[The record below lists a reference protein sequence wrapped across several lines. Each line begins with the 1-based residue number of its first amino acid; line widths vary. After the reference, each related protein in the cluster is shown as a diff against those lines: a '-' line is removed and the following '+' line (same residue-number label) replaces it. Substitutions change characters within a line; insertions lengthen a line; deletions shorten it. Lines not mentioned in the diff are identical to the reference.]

1 MYEITRDY
9 IKFGKARSGKQIDKV
24 KFIVA
29 HDTGNPGSTA
39 YANRKYFNDHQPAAS
54 AHTFIDDKYILEIIP
69 LYEKAWHV
77 QYQKPYDN
85 RLFGDDAND
94 AAIGVELCWG
104 GNINFEEAYKR
115 FVWYHAYLCDAFNLD
130 PRKHIVGHYTLDPER
145 RTDPINAFK
154 RYGITWAKFIN
165 DVVKV
170 FESEFQK
177 TKTVDRDEQV
187 KSETVVNVIRLGDKG
202 KHVKEIQEKLI
213 LLGFPLP
220 RYGADGHFG
229 KETLESVKAFQAKY
243 KLAVDGIVG
252 PKTLQKL
259 NEVYE
264 QQKRKIPYPGF
275 LIKRGSK
282 GKYVEM
288 VQKVVGVKVDGIFGP
303 KTEAAVKAF
312 QKKHGLRQDG
322 IVGPETWAKMF

>member
-29 HDTGNPGSTA
+29 HDTGNEGSTA
-39 YANRKYFNDHQPAAS
+39 YQNRKYFNDHQPAAS

-69 LYEKAWHV
+69 IYEKAWHV
-77 QYQKPYDN
+77 HYQKPYDN

-104 GNINFEEAYKR
+104 GKINFQEAYKR
-115 FVWYHAYLCDAFNLD
+115 YVWYHAYLCDAFNLD
-130 PRKHIVGHYTLDPER
+130 PRKHIVGHYQLDPER

-154 RYGITWAKFIN
+154 RYGVTWEKFIN

-170 FESEFQK
+170 FEDEFSNKK
-177 TKTVDRDEQV
+177 TKTIDREEQV

-202 KHVKEIQEKLI
+202 KHVKDIQEKLI

-229 KETLESVKAFQAKY
+229 RETLESVKAFQAKY
-243 KLAVDGIVG
+243 KLAVDGVIG
-252 PKTLQKL
+252 PKTLKKL
-259 NEVYE
+259 NEVY
-264 QQKRKIPYPGF
+264 KYPGHY
-275 LIKRGSK
+275 IKRGSR
-282 GKYVEM
+282 GDYVKM
-288 VQKVVGVKVDGIFGP
+288 IQRRVGVIDDGIFGP
-303 KTEAAVKAF
+303 KTEAAVKEF
-312 QKKHGLRQDG
+312 QKKHGLKPDG
-322 IVGPETWAKMF
+322 IVGPKTWVKMF